1 VERCPFL
8 VLENVSSNRV
18 LLRPVV
24 SIWILIICRGITARM
39 KDTMRSVNDYLRR
52 ASVYIFDG
60 CVCEWSTLIY
70 IKYVIVQICGMNG
83 HYQTPLRIVL
93 IFLKMYEKGEDC

>member
-1 VERCPFL
+1 MQRHNGQDERYDA
-8 VLENVSSNRV
+8 V
-18 LLRPVV
+18 
-24 SIWILIICRGITARM
+24 W
-39 KDTMRSVNDYLRR
+39 NDYLRR
-52 ASVYIFDG
+52 ASVYIFDVY
-60 CVCEWSTLIY
+60 VCEWSTLIY